1 MFDAAIQWANT
12 LIWDHLLIYVLL
24 GAGAYFTIRTRFIQF
39 RMFGHFWSALVH
51 SREGAGEGIT
61 GFQAFCIGLAS
72 RVGTGNIAGV
82 AIALTL
88 GGPGAIFWMWMVALV
103 GMATAFIEATLAQLF
118 KVPQPDGTFRGGPA
132 YYIERGLGSRL
143 WGCIFAIL
151 LISTFG
157 LAFNAVQANTIADTL
172 SSAHGIPPLVTAIGL
187 VILAAPVLFG
197 GMRAIARV
205 AEWMMPIIAMA
216 YVALALI
223 IIGLHVERIPEVF
236 SLIVRSAFGF
246 DQAAAGAFGGIA
258 AALLNG
264 VKRGLFSNEAGMGS
278 APNAAAT
285 ATVSH
290 PATQGFVQSLGV
302 FVDTIIV
309 CSATAFIVL
318 VSGVYD
324 PSQPTAVAG
333 ASLTQASVASTFGAL
348 GMAFM
353 TLVIFLFAFSSILGN
368 YAYADGNLTYLGA
381 SASAIQ
387 VFRVVVLLAVAGG
400 CLGELPIVWG
410 LADVAMGLMALVNLG
425 AILLL
430 GRWAFGALADYEQAL
445 PQGRPSFDAR
455 ANPHLPAGLGT
466 SVWQSASTQ

>member
-12 LIWDHLLIYVLL
+12 LIWDYLLIYVLL

-39 RMFGHFWSALVH
+39 RLFGHFWSALAH
-51 SREGAGEGIT
+51 SRKGAGGGIS

-82 AIALTL
+82 AVALTL

-118 KVPQPDGTFRGGPA
+118 KMPQPDGTFRGGPA

-143 WGCIFAIL
+143 WGSIFAVL
-151 LISTFG
+151 LIFTFG
-157 LAFNAVQANTIADTL
+157 LTFNAVQANTIADTL
-172 SSAHGIPPLVTAIGL
+172 SSAHGVPPLVTAIGL

-205 AEWMMPIIAMA
+205 AEWLLPVMA
-216 YVALALI
+216 LAYIALALVI
-223 IIGLHVERIPEVF
+223 VGLHIQRVPEVF

-246 DQAAAGAFGGIA
+246 NQAAAGAFGGIA

-285 ATVSH
+285 ATVGH
-290 PATQGFVQSLGV
+290 PAAQGFIQSLGV
-302 FVDTIIV
+302 FVDTIII
-309 CSATAFIVL
+309 CSATAFIIL
-318 VSGVYD
+318 VSNVYD
-324 PSQPTAVAG
+324 PARPAEIAG
-333 ASLTQASVASTFGAL
+333 ATLTQASVAAWFGNF
-348 GMAFM
+348 GMMFM
-353 TLVIFLFAFSSILGN
+353 TLLIFLFAFSSILGN

-381 SASAIQ
+381 TAPIVQ
-387 VFRVVVLLAVAGG
+387 VFKVIVLLAVTGG
-400 CLGELPIVWG
+400 CLGELPTVWG

-445 PQGRPSFDAR
+445 PDGTPLFNSK
-455 ANPHLPAGLGT
+455 ANPHLPARIGT
-466 SVWQSASTQ
+466 GVWRRG

>member
-1 MFDAAIQWANT
+1 MFDAFIQWANT

-24 GAGAYFTIRTRFIQF
+24 GAGAYFTIRTRFLQF
-39 RMFGHFWSALVH
+39 RRFGYFWSALSH
-51 SREGAGEGIT
+51 SREGAGQGIS

-118 KVPQPDGTFRGGPA
+118 KVQQPDGTFRGGPA

-143 WGCIFAIL
+143 WGSVFAVL
-151 LISTFG
+151 LIFTFG
-157 LAFNAVQANTIADTL
+157 LTFNAVQANTIAETL
-172 SSAHGIPPLVTAIGL
+172 NSAHGIPPLFTAIGL
-187 VILAAPVLFG
+187 VVLAAPVLFG

-205 AEWMMPIIAMA
+205 AEWMLPIMALA
-216 YVALALI
+216 YVALALV
-223 IIGLHVERIPEVF
+223 IIGLHVQKIPEVL
-236 SLIVRSAFGF
+236 SLIVRSAFGV
-246 DQAAAGAFGGIA
+246 DQAAAGAFGGVA

-285 ATVSH
+285 ATVGH
-290 PATQGFVQSLGV
+290 PASQGFIQALGV
-302 FVDTIIV
+302 FIDTIIV

-318 VSGVYD
+318 ASDLYD
-324 PSQPTAVAG
+324 PARPAEIAG
-333 ASLTQASVASTFGAL
+333 ATLTQASVAAQFGTA

-353 TLVIFLFAFSSILGN
+353 TAVIFLFAFSSILGN

-381 SASAIQ
+381 SAPMVQGFKVI
-387 VFRVVVLLAVAGG
+387 VLLAVAGG
-400 CLGELPIVWG
+400 CLGELPIVWA
-410 LADVAMGLMALVNLG
+410 LADVAMGLMALVNLT
-425 AILLL
+425 AIILL

-445 PQGRPSFDAR
+445 PQGPPMFDSQ
-455 ANPHLPAGLGT
+455 ANPHLPDQIGT
-466 SVWQSASTQ
+466 GVWRRG